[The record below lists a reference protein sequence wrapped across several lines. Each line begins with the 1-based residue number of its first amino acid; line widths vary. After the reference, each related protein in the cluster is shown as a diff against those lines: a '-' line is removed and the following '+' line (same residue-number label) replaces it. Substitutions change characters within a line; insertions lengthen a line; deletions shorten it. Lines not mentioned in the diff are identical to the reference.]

1 MFDLR
6 RPARLFDPVFLGKAG
21 QEITEQIFVALSG
34 ADFEG
39 KNLIFYKAI
48 FDTKRNG
55 QSSNICQKHQL
66 ESNFV

>member
-34 ADFEG
+34 ADDYVKKYYF
-39 KNLIFYKAI
+39 L
-48 FDTKRNG
+48 
-55 QSSNICQKHQL
+55 
-66 ESNFV
+66 

>member
-34 ADFEG
+34 ADDYDKKYYFFIRQSLIPREMVKVQTFA
-39 KNLIFYKAI
+39 KNI
-48 FDTKRNG
+48 N
-55 QSSNICQKHQL
+55 
-66 ESNFV
+66 